1 MDNKP
6 DIRRIDKPDKD
17 EPCCP
22 WCTSLMALTVRK
34 THNGMMARYE
44 CPMCLSRAPAV
55 CMDTAEE
62 CLVDAARL
70 VAKSWLTGVAN
81 PTNGDKLRQLIAA
94 SNEKL
99 AQLLLWLNDMGEL
112 DDRIHF
118 CRNKPECEEIVEK
131 GDCVPAE
138 MCLQCLT
145 HWIGQPADEK
155 LWRNIY
161 E

>member
-1 MDNKP
+1 MSNKRDFRMVDQP
-6 DIRRIDKPDKD
+6 GEDT
-17 EPCCP
+17 PCCP
-22 WCTSLMALTVRK
+22 WCTALMAIKVRK
-34 THNGMMARYE
+34 TRNGMMARYE

-70 VAKSWLTGVAN
+70 VAKSWITGIAN
-81 PTNGDKLRQLIAA
+81 PTNGDKLRQMIA
-94 SNEKL
+94 SSDEKL

-118 CRNKPECEEIVEK
+118 CRNKSECDEILEK
-131 GDCVPAE
+131 DDYVPAE
-138 MCLQCLT
+138 MCLQCLI
-145 HWIGQPADEK
+145 HWLGKPADETVWRK
-155 LWRNIY
+155 LY